1 MCPSLIRDPESLC
14 RHNDRKGSI
23 PSLWLTDEPNAGHDV
38 AVPTLRC
45 CTNNK
50 NTHLTVTRV
59 VVQRMGEFS
68 RPDSLDDALKC
79 MEAGSWR
86 ILAGGTDFYPAQG
99 DRPIRENLLD
109 LTAIPELRGI
119 TQEENGW
126 RIGGLTTW
134 SDIVAAPLPAAFDGL
149 KAAAR
154 EVGAI
159 QIQNSGT
166 VAGNICNASPAADG
180 IPPLLTLNA
189 EIELLSARGARRIP
203 LDDFVT
209 GVRETRCSA
218 DELVSAVRVPAV
230 GGKSRSAFLKLGAR
244 RYLVISIAMV
254 AAYLDLD
261 DGDCITD
268 ARVAIGSCSPVA
280 QRLPAL
286 EDCLRGEPASPGLSR
301 AVTTTH
307 LSVLSPIDDVR
318 ATAAYR
324 LEAGEELVRR
334 TLELAVTPTGG
345 LS

>member
-1 MCPSLIRDPESLC
+1 
-14 RHNDRKGSI
+14 
-23 PSLWLTDEPNAGHDV
+23 
-38 AVPTLRC
+38 
-45 CTNNK
+45 
-50 NTHLTVTRV
+50 
-59 VVQRMGEFS
+59 MGEFS
-68 RPDSLDDALKC
+68 RPDSLEDALQC

-134 SDIVAAPLPAAFDGL
+134 SDIVRAPLPAAFDGL

-180 IPPLLTLNA
+180 VPPLLTLNA
-189 EIELLSARGARRIP
+189 EVELRSARATRRVL

-209 GVRETRCSA
+209 GVRETQCGA
-218 DELVSAVRVPAV
+218 DELVTAIHIPEV
-230 GGKSRSAFLKLGAR
+230 GRKSQSAFLKLGAR
-244 RYLVISIAMV
+244 RYLVISIAMI
-254 AAYLDLD
+254 AAYLDRD
-261 DGDCITD
+261 DRGCITD

-286 EDCLRGEPASPGLSR
+286 EDCLRGQPASPGLSKV
-301 AVTTTH
+301 VTPTH

-324 LEAGEELVRR
+324 LEAAEELVRR
-334 TLELAVTPTGG
+334 TLDLAVAPTGA